1 MLTFLAEFRGE
12 DGWVSCRMTS
22 LVLRVGRVLD
32 SERREALGFGIWKK
46 MACIREWL
54 LPGDDQDNI
63 RVLIFEV
70 EGRNEES
77 GKLDE
82 GSSLVPHVQS

>member
-1 MLTFLAEFRGE
+1 
-12 DGWVSCRMTS
+12 
-22 LVLRVGRVLD
+22 
-32 SERREALGFGIWKK
+32 